1 MSPDLCLILLC
12 LIPGKFWLH
21 QALSCLSSAL
31 EHIGS
36 HLVFLRPDEEREG
49 IGSSLLALRSLV
61 RETGAQTVLASAL
74 YEPWLRERDQVVVS
88 ALQKDRVELNM
99 VHSYCLRDPYTVTTE
114 GVGLRGMVI
123 LLLQLLL
130 LLLTFNMT
138 QQ

>member
-1 MSPDLCLILLC
+1 M
-12 LIPGKFWLH
+12 
-21 QALSCLSSAL
+21 
-31 EHIGS
+31 
-36 HLVFLRPDEEREG
+36 
-49 IGSSLLALRSLV
+49 

-88 ALQKDRVELNM
+88 ALQKDRVEVNM

-123 LLLQLLL
+123 LQLQPLL